1 MKPCHR
7 VENIEK
13 IFQTEDRVVTYT
25 EIHPLGRFSSPLEEP
40 NPKDKQ
46 KSLQG
51 PPLLEI
57 RHYVT
62 RSQNA

>member
-1 MKPCHR
+1 MKPCNR
-7 VENIEK
+7 VESIQK
-13 IFQTEDRVVTYT
+13 ILQTEDRVVTDG

-57 RHYVT
+57 RH
-62 RSQNA
+62 